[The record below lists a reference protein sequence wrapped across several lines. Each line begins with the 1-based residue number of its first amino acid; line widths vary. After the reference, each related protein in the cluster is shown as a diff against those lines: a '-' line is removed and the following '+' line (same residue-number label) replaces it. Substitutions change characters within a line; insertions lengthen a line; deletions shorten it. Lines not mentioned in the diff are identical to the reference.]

1 METIEKIAEEY
12 IERRWGESIDE
23 IFKMQLIEAFIV
35 GAGTQKVKDQEEQLK
50 KRDEMPAEGY
60 DYELDDAKLDDACEQ
75 LKAANTHAEDILK
88 NLRKAIE
95 E

>member
-23 IFKMQLIEAFIV
+23 IFKMQLMEAFIV
-35 GAGTQKVKDQEEQLK
+35 GAGTQKVKDREEQLK
-50 KRDEMPAEGY
+50 KRDGMSAEGY

-75 LKAANTHAEDILK
+75 LKTTITLAEDLLK
-88 NLRKAIE
+88 RFGKE
-95 E
+95 MKE